1 MSQTEI
7 ETSRA
12 KLLDAL
18 GDSPDVVFIRAYG
31 NLGDDLI
38 YAGTRQ
44 LLAGMPYR
52 EVSMLNLA
60 DVRGHTALI
69 AGSGGWCQPYQE
81 MPRFLA
87 PIEERFERVIIL
99 PSSFDV
105 SVESVRHA
113 LAKTRARV
121 FAREAESYRQIQNLC
136 AAELAH
142 DCAFFFDYT
151 PYRQKGAGILNAF
164 RTDKESALASLPND
178 NRDISIA
185 CSSLDDWLW
194 TIARHQI
201 IRTDRAHVMIAAAL
215 LGKQVEYCASNY
227 HKVPAIA
234 EYALRQFP
242 VTRIPAEHC
251 APKSN
256 TMSALPAYATE
267 ATVAPARTTEETR
280 AHLMARAQANRGLL
294 PRDFWERQRELNLT
308 IVMLS
313 HGRLDQTL
321 NALRALK
328 ENVAIPFKLLLIDNG
343 SGRETQ
349 AQLQRA
355 VAQYDFAELIL
366 LDENLGC
373 PGGRTFA
380 LSRVTTEYVMFLDND
395 IEVLP
400 GAVEHLLDILET
412 RPHVSAVAGTLVLPN
427 GRILVC
433 GGDFAVESDV
443 LRIVLLGF
451 GQTLV
456 DAALGKSGNCRW
468 VNGGSTMF
476 RPDVLRKDPLDAQ
489 MRVCYDDLEWC
500 YRVQQ
505 SNALTFYRCVEAIA
519 IHYHEFKVPLQTEPR
534 EQVRQRGAGLIEA
547 MAHFYQ
553 KHGKVIQ
560 NLFDFVPELG
570 APNEASVSA
579 AKLFLELVNARG
591 MTWVLE
597 KWNARELDSLFG
609 TPPWHAA
616 ALEQRIQDLV
626 TLVVERQQAVEV
638 LGAQLAAQ
646 TEKVNML
653 VAQVV
658 ERQQAVETLTT
669 QLAAQTE
676 KVNMARELDTIHTS
690 KLWKLVSLWRSLLRR
705 LR

>member
-1 MSQTEI
+1 MTQSEI
-7 ETSRA
+7 EISRA
-12 KLLDAL
+12 KLLNTIA
-18 GDSPDVVFIRAYG
+18 GSRDVVFIRAYG
-31 NLGDDLI
+31 NLGDELI

-44 LLAGMPYR
+44 LLAGISYR
-52 EVSMLNLA
+52 EASILQL
-60 DVRGHTALI
+60 DGVRGRTALI
-69 AGSGGWCQPYQE
+69 AGSGGWCKPHHD
-81 MPRFLA
+81 MPSFLPA
-87 PIEERFERVIIL
+87 IEERFERVIIL

-105 SVESVRHA
+105 SIESVRQA
-113 LAKTRARV
+113 LTKTKACV
-121 FAREAESYRQIQNLC
+121 FAREAESFRQIQNLC
-136 AAELAH
+136 DADLVH
-142 DCAFFFDYT
+142 DCAFFFNYA
-151 PYRQKGAGILNAF
+151 PYQRNGAGILNAF
-164 RTDKESALASLPND
+164 RTDKESALAILPKD
-178 NRDISIA
+178 NWDISAA

-194 TIARHQI
+194 IIARHQI
-201 IRTDRAHVMIAAAL
+201 VRTDRAHVMIAAAL
-215 LGKQVEYCASNY
+215 LGKQVEYCASSY

-242 VTRIPAEHC
+242 VSGLPGGDLVKPSISLAQSANPAESVPRVPASTIAETSRRFFIPSHLLGIPQ
-251 APKSN
+251 A
-256 TMSALPAYATE
+256 SASTIA
-267 ATVAPARTTEETR
+267 ETR
-280 AHLMARAQANRGLL
+280 ARLKARAQANLALL
-294 PRDFWERQRELNLT
+294 PADFWERHRVPNLT

-313 HGRLDQTL
+313 YERLDQTL

-328 ENVAIPFKLLLIDNG
+328 ENVAIPFTLLLIDNG

-412 RPHVSAVAGTLVLPN
+412 QPHVSAVAGTLVLPN

-489 MRVCYDDLEWC
+489 LRVCYDDLEWC

-519 IHYHEFKVPLQTEPR
+519 IHYHEFKVPLHTEPR

-638 LGAQLAAQ
+638 LEA
-646 TEKVNML
+646 
-653 VAQVV
+653 
-658 ERQQAVETLTT
+658 

-676 KVNMARELDTIHTS
+676 KVNMAREL
-690 KLWKLVSLWRSLLRR
+690 VSLWRSLLRR